1 MIKPKIKNIKKKK
14 YSVND
19 MTFIH
24 HTLER
29 CKECNG
35 FDFIK
40 IIKTIDDNDVEKCK
54 CRRCGREYLCEWWS
68 LKEDDSGIIVN
79 EQPNE
84 QSEERLE
91 STIND
96 CDDGCKIE

>member
-1 MIKPKIKNIKKKK
+1 MIKPKTKHHKKKK
-14 YSVND
+14 YPVNE

-40 IIKTIDDNDVEKCK
+40 ITKTMDGNDVEKCK

-68 LKEDDSGIIVN
+68 LNKDDNGIVVD
-79 EQPNE
+79 ERPNE
-84 QSEERLE
+84 RSEDSLE

>member
-1 MIKPKIKNIKKKK
+1 MIKPKTKHHKKKK
-14 YSVND
+14 YSVNE

-40 IIKTIDDNDVEKCK
+40 ITKTMDGNDVEKCK

-68 LKEDDSGIIVN
+68 LNEHDTGIVVD
-79 EQPNE
+79 ERPNE
-84 QSEERLE
+84 RSEDSLE